1 MVGYQ
6 QKAEVKHQ
14 LFIHRMVTV
23 ALTELLLQFPFE
35 QGEIVWIVKPGYRA
49 PLGEFR
55 IVKAHPNNMYELV
68 RSSDDTPHS
77 ELVEGKDLRRHV

>member
-1 MVGYQ
+1 
-6 QKAEVKHQ
+6 
-14 LFIHRMVTV
+14 
-23 ALTELLLQFPFE
+23 
-35 QGEIVWIVKPGYRA
+35 VWIVKPGYRV

-55 IVKAHPNNMYELV
+55 IFKAHPNNMYELV